1 MSRYCS
7 VKEYANNR
15 ISNSDLK
22 LHSFPINDKRFEN
35 WYKNNENFKNS
46 DFFFLKRESTIT
58 KTWISKIFLCN

>member
-35 WYKNNENFKNS
+35 SYKNK
-46 DFFFLKRESTIT
+46 
-58 KTWISKIFLCN
+58 